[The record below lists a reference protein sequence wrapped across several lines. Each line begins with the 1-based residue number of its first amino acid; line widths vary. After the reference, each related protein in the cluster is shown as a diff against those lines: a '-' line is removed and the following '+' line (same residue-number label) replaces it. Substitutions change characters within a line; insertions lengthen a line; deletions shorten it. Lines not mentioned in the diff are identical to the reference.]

1 MAVNGEK
8 KVWLVTGAGR
18 GMGVDIARAALAAG
32 HAVVATGRNAER
44 VSAALGDHDDL
55 LAVALDVT
63 DPAGASAAVRAA
75 VDRFGRIDVL
85 VNNAGNF
92 YAGFFEEISPEDFR
106 AQVETNLFGPLNVTR
121 AVLPVMRAQRSGLV
135 VTMSSTAGLIGQEF
149 CTAYA
154 ASKFALEGWM
164 ESLTPEVAPFGIRTM
179 VVEPGFFRT
188 DLLTPESTS
197 YAEPSIEDYAERTR
211 QTVAAWN
218 SMNGLQGGDPAKLAR
233 GLVQLA
239 GSEEPPVRWVAGAD
253 AVVGVEQKAKDLLS
267 QVAAH
272 RELSSS
278 LAHDDPTIMEP

>member
-1 MAVNGEK
+1 VQ
-8 KVWLVTGAGR
+8 
-18 GMGVDIARAALAAG
+18 
-32 HAVVATGRNAER
+32 
-44 VSAALGDHDDL
+44 
-55 LAVALDVT
+55 
-63 DPAGASAAVRAA
+63 AA

-92 YAGFFEEISPEDFR
+92 YAGFFEEITPGDFR
-106 AQVETNLFGPLNVTR
+106 AQIETNLFGPVNVTR

-135 VTMSSTAGLIGQEF
+135 VTISSTAGIVGQTF

-164 ESLTPEVAPFGIRTM
+164 ESLTPEVAPFGVRTM

-211 QTVAAWN
+211 QTVAAWTG
-218 SMNGLQGGDPAKLAR
+218 MNGLQGGDPAKLAR
-233 GLVQLA
+233 ALVQLA
-239 GSEEPPVRWVAGAD
+239 GSQDPPVRWVAGAD
-253 AVVGVEQKAKDLLS
+253 AVAGVEQKAKDLLA
-267 QVAAH
+267 QVDAH

-278 LAHDDPTIMEP
+278 LAHDDAPANA